1 MQRNRKA
8 SADRG
13 STEMLTREVIG
24 VIDDDPTPKIGGGRT
39 AYTINSRDHK
49 GMMIVVLGESDDI
62 SESDRQP
69 NGE

>member
-1 MQRNRKA
+1 MSIRA
-8 SADRG
+8 
-13 STEMLTREVIG
+13 TRSDNEHIPCVMVIG

-39 AYTINSRDHK
+39 AYTLNSRDHK
-49 GMMIVVLGESDDI
+49 GMMIVVLGEDDDI